1 MNKQTCRIST
11 HVFEWTTYHYTTNQ
25 KCRHLIPIKRL
36 VALRSVF
43 TGKLAL
49 EWWVPANAKKKS
61 VVIEPNDLPIKK
73 YKETK

>member
-1 MNKQTCRIST
+1 M
-11 HVFEWTTYHYTTNQ
+11 
-25 KCRHLIPIKRL
+25 PIKRL